1 MDANFIIQTENGQLT
16 EFDFLIR
23 MLVTAGIGFV
33 LGLERE
39 YSQYSEKGEIF
50 AGLRTFTLVALL
62 GFLTAYLGITF
73 TYWIFIAGFLGVVA
87 IVAISYWVTSNEGNI
102 GSTTEFAIIFT
113 FLLGGLVL
121 VGSINLSL
129 ALTVITLVLLSLKL
143 RLKSMIG
150 QLTQK
155 ELFAFVRFVVIAL
168 LILPFLPN
176 EFYGPYEV
184 INPREVGWIIVL
196 TSGIGFVGYIL
207 MKFLGTDRG
216 ILLTSILGGLVS
228 STLVTFTFSKK
239 SKENPELSQNYAVG
253 IFAAATIMI
262 ARVFLWVFIFNK
274 SMLVS
279 LTLPLLIIFFTAFG
293 VALFFYNKQFE
304 KQRSVDKIVLGDPLN
319 IKNAVFFGV
328 FYMGILLLVSYANQT
343 YGANG
348 IYFSSSISALT
359 DVDAIAIS
367 VSKLGGTTINLLI
380 AQNAILLA
388 TLSNTVVKIGIAL
401 FTGSHKLK
409 NYVLIGY
416 GCIFIAGIIG
426 FLVLN
431 A

>member
-39 YSQYSEKGEIF
+39 YSQYSEKVEIF

-73 TYWIFIAGFLGVVA
+73 TYWIFISGFLGVVT

-239 SKENPELSQNYAVG
+239 SKETPELSQNYAVG
-253 IFAAATIMI
+253 IFAAATMMVLRI
-262 ARVFLWVFIFNK
+262 FLLVFIFNK
-274 SMLVS
+274 TMLIQ
-279 LTLPLLIIFFTAFG
+279 LTIPLLIILLTTFG
-293 VALFFYNKQFE
+293 IALYFYNKQFE
-304 KQRSVDKIVLGDPLN
+304 KQHAIDKIVLGDPLN

-328 FYMGILLLVSYANQT
+328 FYMGILLLVSYANHA
-343 YGANG
+343 YGTKG
-348 IYFSSSISALT
+348 IYLSSAISALT
-359 DVDAIAIS
+359 DIDAIAIS
-367 VSKLGGTTINLLI
+367 VSKLGGTTMNLLI

-388 TLSNTVVKIGIAL
+388 TLSNTVVKIGIAV
-401 FTGSHKLK
+401 FTGSRQLK
-409 NYVLIGY
+409 KYVLFGY
-416 GCIFIAGIIG
+416 GLIFIAGILG

-431 A
+431 V

>member
-1 MDANFIIQTENGQLT
+1 MDANFIIPLENSQLT
-16 EFDFLIR
+16 EFDFVIR

-39 YSQYSEKGEIF
+39 YSQYSEKVEIF
-50 AGLRTFTLVALL
+50 AGLRTFMLVALL
-62 GFLTAYLGITF
+62 GFLTAFLGKTF
-73 TYWIFIAGFLGVVA
+73 TNWIFIVGFLSVVC
-87 IVAISYWVTSNEGNI
+87 IVAISYWVTSNKGNI
-102 GSTTEFAIIFT
+102 DGTTEFAIIFT
-113 FLLGGLVL
+113 FLLGGLVF

-129 ALTVITLVLLSLKL
+129 AITVITVVLMSLKITL
-143 RLKSMIG
+143 RTMIG

-168 LILPFLPN
+168 LFLPFLPN
-176 EFYGPYEV
+176 EYYGPYEV
-184 INPREVGWIIVL
+184 INPREVGWIIVMV
-196 TSGIGFVGYIL
+196 SGIGFVGYIL

-239 SKENPELSQNYAVG
+239 SKETPELSQNYAVG

-274 SMLVS
+274 SMLFA

-304 KQRSVDKIVLGDPLN
+304 KQQAVDKIMLGDPLN
-319 IKNAVFFGV
+319 VKNAIFFGI
-328 FYMGILLLVSYANQT
+328 FYMGILLLVSYANDT
-343 YGANG
+343 YGAKG
-348 IYFSSSISALT
+348 IYFSTSISALT

-367 VSKLGGTTINLLI
+367 VSKLGGTAINLLI

-388 TLSNTVVKIGIAL
+388 TLSNTVVKIGITL
-401 FTGSHKLK
+401 FTGSRKLK
-409 NYVLIGY
+409 KYVLIGY

-431 A
+431 S